1 MRSSSKD
8 LTRIIPNDMLRRMV
22 ERKVVRYLDQCIERC
37 LSADGIK
44 QGDPRW
50 YTAQDIGTAFRE
62 GVRAGQWEQA

>member
-1 MRSSSKD
+1 
-8 LTRIIPNDMLRRMV
+8 MLRRMV